1 MNSFFVVDRN
11 TNLLTSAKKYG
22 KSVKAIA
29 VTGSINAITMGDVED
44 RKRRVMSNTEWLPV
58 SKLQPPYHP
67 QAPYTD
73 TAVPAHPRRRHQ
85 GSKRLCQLLRQ
96 QESRRKGDLGL
107 C

>member
-58 SKLQPPYHP
+58 SQLQPSYHS
-67 QAPYTD
+67 QAPHTD
-73 TAVPAHPRRRHQ
+73 AAMPAHPRRRYQ
-85 GSKRLCQLLRQ
+85 GPKRLCQLLRE
-96 QESRRKGDLGL
+96 QESRRE
-107 C
+107 